1 MQHSH
6 ASHLLLD
13 GSVGVDLAAKL
24 GSVSCMIHLL
34 KRGKQQ
40 SQSHMNCSGRQTDEV
55 WFLHTSSYFKTGT
68 ENVAVFFFWFFFCG
82 VHVDIFLPS
91 SFCAKGGSLAMMPT
105 TCGTGDGSWRDHTG
119 ALVWQKMPPDL
130 KINIWRGAD
139 YTDFKNKVLGQ
150 NGVVISKR
158 NKWRGMQF
166 IPSCLKKSK
175 AHVTFFL
182 FSPLQF
188 PPNIWE
194 QAGCEQPDEL
204 LRTEVSGLLIPFYG
218 NELQPL
224 KAIYY

>member
-1 MQHSH
+1 MWI
-6 ASHLLLD
+6 LLPNWVL
-13 GSVGVDLAAKL
+13 LAAWSTCWKEENNSHNPTL
-24 GSVSCMIHLL
+24 IVVADRQMRYDSYTLPHISRLEL
-34 KRGKQQ
+34 KMLQ
-40 SQSHMNCSGRQTDEV
+40 
-55 WFLHTSSYFKTGT
+55 
-68 ENVAVFFFWFFFCG
+68 FFFLGFFFCG

-139 YTDFKNKVLGQ
+139 YTDFKNKVLWQ